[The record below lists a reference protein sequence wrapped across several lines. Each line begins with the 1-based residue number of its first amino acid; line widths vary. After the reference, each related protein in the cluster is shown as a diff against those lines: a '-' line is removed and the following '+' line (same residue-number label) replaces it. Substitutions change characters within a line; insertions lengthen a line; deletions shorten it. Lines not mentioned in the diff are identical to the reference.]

1 MGVHWYRSVNRLPI
15 VWDDKYSPEFPESH
29 RFPMKKFRLL
39 KDWVDLHVPATQL
52 FSPKP
57 CPVDVLVETHDPVYV
72 RGFQLGTLDP
82 KAIREIGLP
91 WSEGL
96 RDRTILA
103 LGGTIRTC
111 ELAKIHGLASHLAGG
126 THHAHR
132 DRGSGFC
139 IYNDLA
145 VSSRYLINK
154 GLASRVLVFDCD
166 VHQGDGT
173 ASILA
178 HDPNIFTC
186 SIHAEKNFPA
196 RKFNSDLD
204 VNCPDGMTDDDYLSL
219 VFETLESVTASWHPD
234 FVIYDAGSDVHVD
247 DALGRLS
254 ITTDGL
260 YRRDYGVISRIRGM
274 GIPCATVIGGGYDKD
289 RARVAARHGVVISA
303 AASVFS
309 QNGQT

>member
-1 MGVHWYRSVNRLPI
+1 MNRLPI

-39 KDWVDLHVPATQL
+39 KDWVDLYVPATQL

-57 CPVDVLVETHDPVYV
+57 CPVDVLLETHDPGYV

-82 KAIREIGLP
+82 KVIREIGLP

-111 ELAKIHGLASHLAGG
+111 ELAKTHGLASHLAGG

-178 HDPNIFTC
+178 HDPNTFTC

-196 RKFNSDLD
+196 RKFDSDLD

-219 VFETLESVTASWHPD
+219 VFETLESVVASWRPD

-247 DALGRLS
+247 DTLGRLS

-303 AASVFS
+303 AAAVFS

>member
-1 MGVHWYRSVNRLPI
+1 MI
-15 VWDDKYSPEFPESH
+15 FTSPQHSFFPQTLSD
-29 RFPMKKFRLL
+29 RCFGGDTRPR
-39 KDWVDLHVPATQL
+39 
-52 FSPKP
+52 
-57 CPVDVLVETHDPVYV
+57 YV

-82 KAIREIGLP
+82 KVIREIGLP

-154 GLASRVLVFDCD
+154 GLASRVLIFDCD

-219 VFETLESVTASWHPD
+219 VFETLESVAASWHPD

-260 YRRDYGVISRIRGM
+260 YRRDYGVISRIRTYGN
-274 GIPCATVIGGGYDKD
+274 PLCDRDRGGYDKD

-303 AASVFS
+303 APLSSPRTVKPDIKYLVGLAFPVSTGIMRACFVKS
-309 QNGQT
+309 HLGQGL

>member
-1 MGVHWYRSVNRLPI
+1 MA
-15 VWDDKYSPEFPESH
+15 
-29 RFPMKKFRLL
+29 KFRLL
-39 KDWVDLHVPATQL
+39 KDWVDHHVPNTQVVT
-52 FSPKP
+52 PTP
-57 CPVDVLVETHDPVYV
+57 CPIDVLVETHESDYV
-72 RGFQLGTLDP
+72 HGFQSGTLDA

-111 ELAKIHGLASHLAGG
+111 ELAKTYGLASHLAGG
-126 THHAHR
+126 THHAHF

-145 VSSRYLINK
+145 VSARYLINQ
-154 GLASRVLVFDCD
+154 GLASRVLIFDCD

-173 ASILA
+173 ASILT
-178 HDPNIFTC
+178 HDPQTFTC
-186 SIHAEKNFPA
+186 SIHAEKNFPV
-196 RKFNSDLD
+196 RKVESDLD
-204 VNCPDGMTDDDYLSL
+204 VNCPDGMTDDEYLSV
-219 VFETLESVTASWHPD
+219 VFETLESVIASWHPD

-260 YRRDYGVISRIRGM
+260 YSRDYGVISRIRHAGL
-274 GIPCATVIGGGYDKD
+274 PCATVIGGGYDKD
-289 RARVAARHGVVISA
+289 RARVAARHGVVVRA
-303 AASVFS
+303 AQAVLAQVGSPNS
-309 QNGQT
+309 L

>member
-1 MGVHWYRSVNRLPI
+1 VNRLPI
-15 VWDDKYSPEFPESH
+15 VWAPGYSPEFPESH
-29 RFPMKKFRLL
+29 RFPMAKFRLL
-39 KDWVDLHVPATQL
+39 KDWVDHHVPNTQI
-52 FSPKP
+52 FTPTP
-57 CPVDVLVETHDPVYV
+57 CAIDVLVETHDPDYV
-72 RGFQLGTLDP
+72 HGFQSGTLDA

-103 LGGTIRTC
+103 LGGTMRTC
-111 ELAKIHGLASHLAGG
+111 DLAKTYGLASHLAGG
-126 THHAHR
+126 THHAHF

-145 VSSRYLINK
+145 VSARYLINQ
-154 GLASRVLVFDCD
+154 GLASRVLIFDCD

-178 HDPNIFTC
+178 HHPQTFTC
-186 SIHAEKNFPA
+186 SIHAEKNFPV
-196 RKFNSDLD
+196 RKVESDLD
-204 VNCPDGMTDDDYLSL
+204 VNCPDGMTDDEYLSV
-219 VFETLESVTASWHPD
+219 VFETLESVIASWHPD

-254 ITTDGL
+254 ITTGGL
-260 YRRDYGVISRIRGM
+260 YRRDYGVISRIRGL

-289 RARVAARHGVVISA
+289 RARVAARHGVVVRA
-303 AASVFS
+303 AQAVFAQVGS
-309 QNGQT
+309 PNSL

>member
-1 MGVHWYRSVNRLPI
+1 M
-15 VWDDKYSPEFPESH
+15 
-29 RFPMKKFRLL
+29 
-39 KDWVDLHVPATQL
+39 
-52 FSPKP
+52 
-57 CPVDVLVETHDPVYV
+57 LVETHDPDYV
-72 RGFQLGTLDP
+72 HGFQSGTLDA

-103 LGGTIRTC
+103 LGGTMRTC
-111 ELAKIHGLASHLAGG
+111 DLAKTYGLASHLAGG
-126 THHAHR
+126 THHAHF

-145 VSSRYLINK
+145 VSARYLINQ
-154 GLASRVLVFDCD
+154 GLASRVLIFDCD

-178 HDPNIFTC
+178 HHPQTFTC
-186 SIHAEKNFPA
+186 SIHAEKNFPV
-196 RKFNSDLD
+196 RKVESDLD
-204 VNCPDGMTDDDYLSL
+204 VNCPDGMTDDEYLSV
-219 VFETLESVTASWHPD
+219 VFETLESVIASWHPD

-260 YRRDYGVISRIRGM
+260 YRRDYGVISRIRHAGL
-274 GIPCATVIGGGYDKD
+274 PCATVIGGGYDKD
-289 RARVAARHGVVISA
+289 RARVAARHGVVVSA
-303 AASVFS
+303 AASVLAENS
-309 QNGQT
+309 LSNSW

>member
-1 MGVHWYRSVNRLPI
+1 VNRLPI
-15 VWDDKYSPEFPESH
+15 VWAPGYSPEFPESH
-29 RFPMKKFRLL
+29 RFPMAKFRLL
-39 KDWVDLHVPATQL
+39 KDWVDHHVPNTQI
-52 FSPKP
+52 FTPTP
-57 CPVDVLVETHDPVYV
+57 CPIDVLVETHDPDYV
-72 RGFQLGTLDP
+72 HGFQSGTLDA

-103 LGGTIRTC
+103 LGGTMRTC
-111 ELAKIHGLASHLAGG
+111 DLAKTYGLASHLAGG
-126 THHAHR
+126 THHAHF

-145 VSSRYLINK
+145 VSARYLINQ
-154 GLASRVLVFDCD
+154 GLASRVLIFDCD

-178 HDPNIFTC
+178 HHPQTFTC
-186 SIHAEKNFPA
+186 SIHAEKNFPV
-196 RKFNSDLD
+196 RKVESDLD
-204 VNCPDGMTDDDYLSL
+204 VNCPDGMTDDKYLSV
-219 VFETLESVTASWHPD
+219 VFETLESVIASWHPD

-260 YRRDYGVISRIRGM
+260 YRRDYGVISRIRHAGL
-274 GIPCATVIGGGYDKD
+274 PCATVIGGGYDKD
-289 RARVAARHGVVISA
+289 RARVAARHGVVVSA
-303 AASVFS
+303 AASVLAENS
-309 QNGQT
+309 LSNSW